1 MPRPLRR
8 LCAALA
14 LPFIVTLALA
24 SPAQAQSWPT
34 QPIRLII
41 PFPPGGSVDAVGRL
55 LAPHLQA
62 SLGQQIIVDN
72 RAGASGSI
80 GTGMLAKA
88 PADGYTFA
96 LVFDTHGVN
105 PSLIPNLPYDT
116 LRDLTHVML
125 IGTAP
130 MLITVHPGGPYKS
143 LPDVIAAAK
152 AKPNSIGF
160 GTIGSGSLGHLA
172 ITQMG
177 GQAGFALTHIPYKG
191 GGPLTQDAVA
201 GHVPVAIAT
210 IVQFTQQAQA
220 GRLVPI
226 AVTSPARAPSFPNVP
241 TVAETIPGFA
251 AEAWWGM
258 LAPAKTPPAIVA
270 RMNEEVAKA
279 LKLPAVRDYLVQQG
293 MNIRAS
299 SPDEFAKFT
308 GDEIGRWAKVVRENK
323 IQAGE

>member
-1 MPRPLRR
+1 M
-8 LCAALA
+8 
-14 LPFIVTLALA
+14 
-24 SPAQAQSWPT
+24 
-34 QPIRLII
+34 
-41 PFPPGGSVDAVGRL
+41 
-55 LAPHLQA
+55 
-62 SLGQQIIVDN
+62 
-72 RAGASGSI
+72 
-80 GTGMLAKA
+80 
-88 PADGYTFA
+88 
-96 LVFDTHGVN
+96 
-105 PSLIPNLPYDT
+105 
-116 LRDLTHVML
+116 
-125 IGTAP
+125 
-130 MLITVHPGGPYKS
+130 
-143 LPDVIAAAK
+143 
-152 AKPNSIGF
+152 
-160 GTIGSGSLGHLA
+160 
-172 ITQMG
+172 TQMG
-177 GQAGFALTHIPYKG
+177 GLAGFQLTHIPYKG

-270 RMNEEVAKA
+270 RMHEEMVKA

-299 SPDEFAKFT
+299 SPEEFTKFT
-308 GDEIGRWAKVVRENK
+308 SDEIARWAKVVRENK

>member
-1 MPRPLRR
+1 M
-8 LCAALA
+8 
-14 LPFIVTLALA
+14 
-24 SPAQAQSWPT
+24 
-34 QPIRLII
+34 
-41 PFPPGGSVDAVGRL
+41 
-55 LAPHLQA
+55 
-62 SLGQQIIVDN
+62 
-72 RAGASGSI
+72 
-80 GTGMLAKA
+80 
-88 PADGYTFA
+88 
-96 LVFDTHGVN
+96 
-105 PSLIPNLPYDT
+105 
-116 LRDLTHVML
+116 
-125 IGTAP
+125 
-130 MLITVHPGGPYKS
+130 
-143 LPDVIAAAK
+143 
-152 AKPNSIGF
+152 
-160 GTIGSGSLGHLA
+160 
-172 ITQMG
+172 TQMG
-177 GQAGFALTHIPYKG
+177 GLAGFQLTHIPYKG

-270 RMNEEVAKA
+270 RMHEEMVKV

-299 SPDEFAKFT
+299 SSDEFAKFT